1 MDRVH
6 LIAIDLDFTAL
17 DNLYELNDITAGV
30 LKKLAELGHK
40 VVIAT
45 ARPPS
50 MTLPHYRRLELDTLA
65 VLCNG
70 ADVVDLSK
78 EGSVPETRYLSAP
91 ELEKVLSIFPIDI
104 IDKMGLER
112 HDDVYVYGD
121 MSESDYHMELIEQ
134 TNSQFFDIGDI
145 PKIDVGRVFLWIK
158 NVPEA
163 AGIIGQLEK
172 MDNISFYY
180 RKARS
185 GKDQIYISIQSILAN
200 KWYGVMKVAEHYGI
214 ARENIITFGDE
225 INDKMM
231 LEKAELGF
239 VMKNGRDELK
249 RQIGNITRYTNIEG
263 GVGRELI
270 RLFNLPDKI

>member
-1 MDRVH
+1 

>member
-1 MDRVH
+1 
-6 LIAIDLDFTAL
+6 
-17 DNLYELNDITAGV
+17 
-30 LKKLAELGHK
+30 
-40 VVIAT
+40 
-45 ARPPS
+45 

-185 GKDQIYISIQSILAN
+185 GKDQIYIS
-200 KWYGVMKVAEHYGI
+200 
-214 ARENIITFGDE
+214 
-225 INDKMM
+225 
-231 LEKAELGF
+231 
-239 VMKNGRDELK
+239 
-249 RQIGNITRYTNIEG
+249 
-263 GVGRELI
+263 
-270 RLFNLPDKI
+270 

>member
-6 LIAIDLDFTAL
+6 LIAVDLDFTAL
-17 DNLYELNDITAGV
+17 DNLYELNDITARV

-45 ARPPS
+45 ARPPG

-70 ADVVDLSK
+70 ADVVDLSRD
-78 EGSVPETRYLSAP
+78 GSVPETRYLSAP
-91 ELEKVLSIFPIDI
+91 DLDKVLSIFPTEI
-104 IDKMGLER
+104 IDKMGMER
-112 HDDVYVYGD
+112 YDDVYIYGD
-121 MSESDYHMELIEQ
+121 MSESNYHMELIEQ
-134 TNSQFFDIGDI
+134 TNSQFFDIKDI
-145 PKIDVGRVFLWIK
+145 PKIDVGRVFIWVR
-158 NVPEA
+158 NVPETTE
-163 AGIIGQLEK
+163 IIGQLEK

-180 RKARS
+180 REARS
-185 GKDQIYISIQSILAN
+185 GKDQTYISIQSILAN

-225 INDKMM
+225 LNDKMM
-231 LEKAELGF
+231 LEKAGLGF
-239 VMKNGRDELK
+239 VMKNGRDDLK
-249 RQIGNITRYTNIEG
+249 EQIGNITSYTNTEG